1 MVGFSPRRAATVP
14 HTCGRH
20 LAKAATKKLQDDK
33 EPRVDNPEAIAR
45 LSRYSDE
52 LRKIR
57 DARAPKDAGQT
68 KRTPEL
74 ERLLLEGLADGHS
87 VTTSAW
93 AINVHR
99 STAFNWRAASE
110 TSRQEDGTYKDDF
123 CLRWEAAVQAG
134 VDRLED
140 EAVRRAARG
149 YERPV
154 FQGGVMVGT
163 TTEYSDTLMALV
175 LKGKRPAL
183 YNTERH
189 ELSGPGGGPVAM
201 SMELEFI
208 DPPKSNRK

>member
-1 MVGFSPRRAATVP
+1 MAKTAA
-14 HTCGRH
+14 
-20 LAKAATKKLQDDK
+20 KQQDK
-33 EPRVDNPEAIAR
+33 EPKVDNPEAIAR

-57 DARAPKDAGQT
+57 DARAPSGPGAT
-68 KRTPEL
+68 KRTREL
-74 ERLLLEGLADGHS
+74 ERLFLEGLADGHS

-93 AINVHR
+93 AINIHR
-99 STAFNWRAASE
+99 TTAFDWRNKSE
-110 TSRQEDGTYKDDF
+110 ATRQEDGSYIDDF
-123 CLRWEAAVQAG
+123 CVRWEAAAQAG

-140 EAVRRAARG
+140 EAIRRAARG

-163 TTEYSDTLMALV
+163 VTEYSDALMALV

-189 ELSGPGGGPVAM
+189 ELTGVNGGPIA
-201 SMELEFI
+201 SRMEIEFV
-208 DPPKSNRK
+208 DPPKGSRK

>member
-1 MVGFSPRRAATVP
+1 MPDYSTR
-14 HTCGRH
+14 GRDA
-20 LAKAATKKLQDDK
+20 LAKAATRKK
-33 EPRVDNPEAIAR
+33 EPEPKVDNPEAVER

-57 DARAPKDAGQT
+57 DARAPQDGGITRRT
-68 KRTPEL
+68 KEL

-93 AINVHR
+93 AIKISR
-99 STAFNWRAASE
+99 STAFAWRAASE
-110 TSRQEDGTYKDDF
+110 ATKQEDGTFTDDF
-123 CLRWEAAVQAG
+123 CVRWEAAVQAG

-163 TTEYSDTLMALV
+163 VTEYSDTLMALV
-175 LKGKRPAL
+175 LKGKRPNL

-189 ELSGPGGGPVAM
+189 ELSGPAGGPVAM
-201 SMELEFI
+201 SMQIEFV
-208 DPPKSNRK
+208 DPPRSNKK

>member
-1 MVGFSPRRAATVP
+1 MVGFTPSSEFDHFTRAGGT
-14 HTCGRH
+14 
-20 LAKAATKKLQDDK
+20 LAKSATKQQPDK
-33 EPRVDNPEAIAR
+33 EPKVDNPEAVSR
-45 LSRYSDE
+45 LTRYSDE

-57 DARAPKDAGQT
+57 DARAPKETGIT

-110 TSRQEDGTYKDDF
+110 ATKRDDGTYKDDF
-123 CLRWEAAVQAG
+123 CVRWEAAIQAG

-163 TTEYSDTLMALV
+163 ETQYSDSLMALV

-189 ELSGPGGGPVAM
+189 ELSGPGGGPMAM
-201 SMELEFI
+201 SMEIEFV
-208 DPPKSNRK
+208 DAKGKK

>member
-1 MVGFSPRRAATVP
+1 M
-14 HTCGRH
+14 
-20 LAKAATKKLQDDK
+20 AKAATEKPDK
-33 EPRVDNPEAIAR
+33 EPRVANPEAIER

-57 DARAPKDAGQT
+57 DARAPKDIGVT
-68 KRTPEL
+68 KRTREL
-74 ERLLLEGLADGHS
+74 ERLFLEGLADGHS
-87 VTTSAW
+87 ITTSAW
-93 AINVHR
+93 AIGVHR
-99 STAFNWRAASE
+99 QTAFNWRNASE
-110 TSRQEDGTYKDDF
+110 ATKQEDGSYIDDF
-123 CLRWEAAVQAG
+123 TVRWEAAVQAG

-163 TTEYSDTLMALV
+163 ETCYSDALMALV

-201 SMELEFI
+201 SMEIEFI
-208 DPPKSNRK
+208 DSPKSNKK